1 MATAADEEGRRRLDN
16 PEDFVRVEVGTALK
30 RGVRVIP
37 VLVEGAPM
45 PPASQLPQE
54 LKPLARRNAL
64 SVSHEGL
71 RADSERLVD
80 SETVKEP
87 NEGDLVGKAKPVMRA
102 PALAKLHEI
111 FLGQGGGPFELVAGK
126 HYLCDTANAEIQK
139 DASLAYKITRISL
152 VPL

>member
-1 MATAADEEGRRRLDN
+1 MGFLFLRNSRPRLRSSTVAMATAADEEGRRRLDN

-111 FLGQGGGPFELVAGK
+111 FLGQGWRHV
-126 HYLCDTANAEIQK
+126 
-139 DASLAYKITRISL
+139 
-152 VPL
+152 

>member
-111 FLGQGGGPFELVAGK
+111 FLGQGWRPV
-126 HYLCDTANAEIQK
+126 
-139 DASLAYKITRISL
+139 
-152 VPL
+152 